1 MQEKINKMPK
11 ECQPTIPS
19 GPDPKWRYMWRVGPR
34 PSITRFKV
42 VTLSLPACLY
52 LYNFLELTY
61 FYIKKNCI
69 YIVRQESMEE
79 HPKVVLNFPC
89 DYICEYYY
97 FNGSADLHSYTGCN

>member
-61 FYIKKNCI
+61 FYIKKKLYLYCEAGI
-69 YIVRQESMEE
+69 YGGTS
-79 HPKVVLNFPC
+79 KSSFKFSL
-89 DYICEYYY
+89 
-97 FNGSADLHSYTGCN
+97 